1 MARNLAARF
10 SDRCAT
16 VIEDFSK
23 TVYNKMFFAKTDESE
38 FVTVEKFI
46 PGIFQK
52 YFNNDGTIV
61 NAVETSADG
70 LKKVETFVHYT

>member
-1 MARNLAARF
+1 
-10 SDRCAT
+10 
-16 VIEDFSK
+16 
-23 TVYNKMFFAKTDESE
+23 MFFAKIDESE
-38 FVTVEKFI
+38 FVTAEKFI

-61 NAVETSADG
+61 NGVETSADG